1 MSSPKQAPEAA
12 ARNALREERARD
24 AERAMRDYT
33 AAEAALDA
41 RTERLRAL
49 RLAREAAN
57 PPSNGQATVLQ
68 RVTEKLNLRGAQ
80 TQKTDRRPSAAGL
93 RKKRSSG

>member
-1 MSSPKQAPEAA
+1 MSSLKNASEAA
-12 ARNALREERARD
+12 ARNALRDERARD
-24 AERAMRDYT
+24 AERAMRDYV

-57 PPSNGQATVLQ
+57 PPSSGPAAVLE
-68 RVTEKLNLRGAQ
+68 RVKERLHGRETGESGRPEAVSRKRRRLNA
-80 TQKTDRRPSAAGL
+80 DR
-93 RKKRSSG
+93 